1 VSSLISVE
9 KVKYSLENKN
19 MTNMQDNVTNEQS
32 TEPDQTT
39 NDQSSEEKGVIDEQ
53 STAQEEIAN
62 QESTEEEKKAKKK
75 KKPKKKLSRE
85 RRRLNRWR
93 NACFVES
100 QNLELDKKEHEMYVL
115 YHRKLQSDLKR
126 ESQRGVQLTSH
137 TNMGED
143 RGRIPSIA
151 PLFMTGQF
159 LNTHAPVQTRSIPFK
174 GFTEKQSKSNDLDS
188 TAIQG
193 RTKYEIQK
201 ARKVELDLE
210 KHARGISKRIND
222 FSNDFLKLQIG
233 HQEE

>member
-1 VSSLISVE
+1 
-9 KVKYSLENKN
+9 
-19 MTNMQDNVTNEQS
+19 MTNTQENVTSEQS
-32 TEPDQTT
+32 TEPDQMT
-39 NDQSSEEKGVIDEQ
+39 NEQSLEEKGVRDEQ
-53 STAQEEIAN
+53 STVQEEIEN
-62 QESTEEEKKAKKK
+62 EESTEEEKKAKKKK

-93 NACFVES
+93 NARFVES

-115 YHRKLQSDLKR
+115 YHRKLQIDLKR

-159 LNTHAPVQTRSIPFK
+159 LNAHAPVQTRSIPFK
-174 GFTEKQSKSNDLDS
+174 GFTQKQAKSNDLDS
-188 TAIQG
+188 AVIQE

-210 KHARGISKRIND
+210 KHERGISKRIND

-233 HQEE
+233 HQAE